1 MRNLKICWVCLW
13 ITPGWAA
20 CSLPLCG
27 LWQPGFLVRILPVH
41 THEAGVLGSSLIVP
55 WPTAGFQDTNM
66 EHRRGLASNSCL
78 VTYWLHDFRWII
90 SCLLGLASSN
100 TTSDDNTT
108 CFWKLSWTI
117 NKKIEI
123 MEQHVVAAQPALVP
137 FSGIL
142 KNGVQCRAL
151 WVVS

>member
-20 CSLPLCG
+20 CSLSLCG

-55 WPTAGFQDTNM
+55 WPMAGFQDTNM
-66 EHRRGLASNSCL
+66 EHGRGLASNSCL

-90 SCLLGLASSN
+90 SCLLGLASN

-108 CFWKLSWTI
+108 CFWK
-117 NKKIEI
+117 
-123 MEQHVVAAQPALVP
+123 VVVDDKQEDRDHGAARCGCSTSISPL
-137 FSGIL
+137 
-142 KNGVQCRAL
+142 L
-151 WVVS
+151 WDLEEWGSA